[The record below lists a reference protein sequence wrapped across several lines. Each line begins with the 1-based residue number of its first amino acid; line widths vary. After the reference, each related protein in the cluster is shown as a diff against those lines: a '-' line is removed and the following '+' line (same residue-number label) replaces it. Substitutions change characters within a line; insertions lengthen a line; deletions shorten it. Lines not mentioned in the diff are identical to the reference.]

1 MEAASSTRRRRIDPG
16 HRQGERVSPL
26 ELFFDLVFVLA
37 ITQCTQLM
45 ADNPTWEG
53 LGQGVLVLGLL
64 WWAWAGYSWLT
75 SVLDPDADAV
85 RAVIF
90 ASMGALLIASICI
103 PDAFGDLGL
112 EVALAYGFVRYAHI
126 GLFIIASRDDPDLRR
141 SVLGLVVGCTI
152 CIGLMVGGSFL
163 GPGGQ
168 ALLWGTALALDVLE
182 TVFFGAGGWK
192 LQPAHFAERYSLI
205 VLIALGES
213 IVAIGVG
220 AEVTLTTGIALA
232 AAGGIALIAAM
243 WWVYFDVVSVVSAR
257 RLVRAEVGRVQNTLA
272 RDSYSYMHF
281 VMVAGIVL
289 VALGLKKTIGDVD
302 HPLKTET
309 AFALLGGVA
318 LYLLGLVMFRYRHVH
333 TINWQRLGLA
343 AILLASLPLATQ
355 VDAVY
360 VVGAVA
366 LVMWLMIGFETR
378 TYGEGRA
385 RIRAE
390 FARGD
395 ELKPEPKPG

>member
-1 MEAASSTRRRRIDPG
+1 MEAPSRRHRINPSL
-16 HRQGERVSPL
+16 RQGERVSPL

-53 LGQGVLVLGLL
+53 LGQGILVLGLL

-90 ASMGALLIASICI
+90 VAMGALLIASICI

-112 EVALAYGFVRYAHI
+112 EVALAYGLVRYAHI

-141 SVLGLVVGCTI
+141 AVLGLVVGCTV
-152 CIGLMVGGSFL
+152 CIGLMVGGTFL
-163 GPGGQ
+163 EPGGQ
-168 ALLWGTALALDVLE
+168 AALWGAALALDVLE

-192 LQPAHFAERYSLI
+192 LQPAHFAERYGLI

-220 AEVTLTTGIALA
+220 AEVTLTTGIAVA
-232 AAGGIALIAAM
+232 AAAGIALIAAM
-243 WWVYFDVVSVVSAR
+243 WWVYFDIVSVVSAR
-257 RLVRAEVGRVQNTLA
+257 RLVKAEVGRVQNTLA

-289 VALGLKKTIGDVD
+289 TALGLKKTIGDVD
-302 HPLKTET
+302 HALKTET

-318 LYLLGLVMFRYRHVH
+318 IYLLGLVLFRYRHVK
-333 TINWQRLGLA
+333 TINWQRL
-343 AILLASLPLATQ
+343 AIALLLFASLPLATE

-360 VVGAVA
+360 LVCAVA
-366 LVMWLMIGFETR
+366 IVLWAMIGFETR
-378 TYGEGRA
+378 NYGEGRT

-390 FARGD
+390 VARG
-395 ELKPEPKPG
+395 EAT

>member
-1 MEAASSTRRRRIDPG
+1 LEATARRHRINPG
-16 HRQGERVSPL
+16 RRQGERVSPL

-53 LGQGVLVLGLL
+53 IGQGVLVLALL

-90 ASMGALLIASICI
+90 AAMGSLLIASICI

-112 EVALAYGFVRYAHI
+112 EVALAYGFLRYAHI
-126 GLFIIASRDDPDLRR
+126 GLFMIASRDEPDLRR
-141 SVLGLVVGCTI
+141 SVLGLVAGCTV
-152 CIGLMVGGSFL
+152 CIGLMIGGTFL
-163 GPGGQ
+163 DPGGQ
-168 ALLWGTALALDVLE
+168 ALLWSLALALDVTE
-182 TVFFGAGGWK
+182 TVFFGAGGWQ
-192 LQPAHFAERYSLI
+192 LEPAHFAERYGLI

-220 AEVTLTTGIALA
+220 AEVTLSAGIAVA
-232 AAGGIALIAAM
+232 AAAGIALIAAM

-257 RLVRAEVGRVQNTLA
+257 RLVNAERGRVQNTLA

-289 VALGLKKTIGDVD
+289 TALGLKKTIGDVD
-302 HPLKTET
+302 HALKIET

-318 LYLLGLVMFRYRHVH
+318 IYLLGLVMFRYRHVK
-333 TINWQRLGLA
+333 TINRQRLAFALALLA
-343 AILLASLPLATQ
+343 AVPLATE
-355 VDAVY
+355 VDAIYAVCAIA
-360 VVGAVA
+360 VVF
-366 LVMWLMIGFETR
+366 WLLIGWETR
-378 TYGEGRA
+378 SYGEGRT

-390 FARGD
+390 VARG
-395 ELKPEPKPG
+395 EI